1 MTYRKSSK
9 VNAKL
14 NLERVKKVAVKKA
27 KSQKRAKRK
36 TPDLDEVIK
45 KTLLLLEK
53 NGAVGFRIEDLIEQT
68 GISKSYLY
76 LHFGDRDGLIAAAL
90 ESAFSQIIRENVD
103 AATAI
108 FSKVETQKQI
118 RQAIPTLVD
127 AALNLRNDARWQRV
141 MVLSLARYRPD
152 LLKRVSDSQVMI
164 NNALEEIV
172 RDKQKVGLIRED
184 LDAREMGILIQG
196 AILGRIFRDL
206 DPKMTDADLKKWRD
220 VLISVYETFLVKTK
234 EL

>member
-68 GISKSYLY
+68 GISKSSLY

-103 AATAI
+103 AAIAI

-141 MVLSLARYRPD
+141 MVLSSARHRQD
-152 LLKRVSDSQVMI
+152 LSKRISDSQIMF
-164 NNALEEIV
+164 NSALEEIV
-172 RDKQKVGLIRED
+172 RDKQQLGIIRND
-184 LDAREMGILIQG
+184 LDAREIGVLIQA
-196 AILGRIFRDL
+196 AIFGRIFRDL
-206 DPKMTDADLKKWRD
+206 DPKMKDANLKNWRK
-220 VLISVYETFLVKTK
+220 VLISLYEFFLV
-234 EL
+234 